1 MRYYPAFLDLQGKRC
16 VVVGGGAVAARKAE
30 ALLRAGG
37 LVRVVAPEIGP
48 EMRRLCGRPKAR
60 RGSPQQPPRKVEW
73 HRARYSARDLD
84 GAWLV
89 LAATNE
95 ARVHEA
101 VGRDAA
107 ERGLLCNLADSAA
120 GSNFLAPAAFCRG
133 DLQVAVSTCGAA
145 PALARRVRR
154 ELEKMLG
161 PEYGQLL
168 ALLRELRSRVMA
180 CVPAGRR
187 RQQFRRMVNST
198 ALDLL
203 RQDRREEARRVLESF
218 CP

>member
-1 MRYYPAFLDLQGKRC
+1 MRYYAAFLDLQGKRC
-16 VVVGGGAVAARKAE
+16 VVVGGGAVAARKVE

-48 EMRRLCGRPKAR
+48 EMRRLCSRPKG
-60 RGSPQQPPRKVEW
+60 RGGSSQQSPRKVEW
-73 HRARYSARDLD
+73 RRARYCARDLD

-89 LAATNE
+89 LAATGE
-95 ARVHEA
+95 ARVQEA
-101 VGRDAA
+101 VARDAA

-120 GSNFLAPAAFCRG
+120 GSNFLVPAGFCRG
-133 DLQVAVSTCGAA
+133 DLLVAVSTGGAA

-154 ELEKMLG
+154 ELEKVFG
-161 PEYGQLL
+161 PEYSELL
-168 ALLRELRSRVMA
+168 ALLRELRPRVMA
-180 CVPAGRR
+180 RVAAGRR
-187 RQQFRRMVNST
+187 RQQFLRMVNSA

-203 RQDRREEARRVLESF
+203 REGRREEARRLLESF